1 MIFQAN
7 SLALRPLALTARN
20 NFLFILGHMRSGS
33 SLLCH
38 LLCNSPDIIGFG
50 EAHNSYRRRTDLA
63 KLLAA
68 VLHHTG
74 ENPMKYRYVLD
85 KVVGQQHI
93 MKPAVLTDRRTR
105 YVFLVREPLRS
116 IASIVA
122 MRRMYHDE
130 TPQQLITFAT
140 NYYALRLTQLEEL
153 ARTIDNPERCL
164 LVTHQQLLNA
174 TPSVFEALEEFLDL
188 SAPLRE
194 EYEILPTTGKPGM
207 GDPTPSILRGTIDRS
222 LPRKHVDLPPRLQ
235 ARMLECY
242 SSCIAQLCD
251 MMPISVSDTAAERRL
266 AA

>member
-1 MIFQAN
+1 MFQAN
-7 SLALRPLALTARN
+7 ALAMRPLAFAARN
-20 NFLFILGHMRSGS
+20 RFLFILGHMRSGS

-93 MKPAVLTDRRTR
+93 LNPPVLTDNRTR
-105 YVFLVREPLRS
+105 YVFLVREPLAS

-130 TPQQLITFAT
+130 SPQQLISFAT
-140 NYYALRLTQLEEL
+140 NYYSLRLTQLVDL
-153 ARTIDNPERCL
+153 ANTIDDPERCL
-164 LVTHQQLLNA
+164 LVTHRQLLNETHSA
-174 TPSVFEALEEFLDL
+174 FEALEELLDL
-188 SAPLRE
+188 SAPLHE
-194 EYEILPTTGKPGM
+194 DYKIMPTTGKPGM
-207 GDPTPSILRGTIDRS
+207 GDPTSSILRGTIDRS
-222 LPRKHVDLPPRLQ
+222 LPRKHVDLPARLQ
-235 ARMLECY
+235 ARMTECY
-242 SSCIAQLCD
+242 SSCIAQLCNT
-251 MMPISVSDTAAERRL
+251 MPAPASHSMAIKKL

>member
-1 MIFQAN
+1 MFQAN
-7 SLALRPLALTARN
+7 SLALRPLAFTARN

-74 ENPMKYRYVLD
+74 ENPLKYRYVLD
-85 KVVGQQHI
+85 KVVGQQHVI
-93 MKPAVLTDRRTR
+93 KPAVLTDRRTR
-105 YVFLVREPLRS
+105 YVFLVREPMRT

-130 TPQQLITFAT
+130 TPQQLISFAT
-140 NYYALRLTQLEEL
+140 NYYELRLTQLIEL
-153 ARTIDNPERCL
+153 AQTIDNPERCL
-164 LVTHQQLLNA
+164 LVTHQQLLNE
-174 TPSVFEALEEFLDL
+174 TPFVFGALEEFLDL
-188 SAPLRE
+188 NTPLCE
-194 EYEILPTTGKPGM
+194 DYEILPTTGKPGM
-207 GDPTPSILRGTIDRS
+207 GDPTSSILRGTIDRS

-235 ARMLECY
+235 ARMLECHAT
-242 SSCIAQLCD
+242 CIDQLCD
-251 MMPISVSDTAAERRL
+251 MMPISVSRSVTTRRL